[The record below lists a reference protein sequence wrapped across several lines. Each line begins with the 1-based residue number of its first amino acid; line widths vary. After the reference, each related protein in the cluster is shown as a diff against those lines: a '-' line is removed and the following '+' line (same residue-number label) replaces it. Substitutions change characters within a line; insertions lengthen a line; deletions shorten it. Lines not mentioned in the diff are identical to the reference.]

1 MIETEVDMTR
11 KLMLTATAV
20 AGRLLRRPRAS
31 LARADTIVAD
41 IDSADNSSVQ
51 RFIVICRTG
60 FYRPSEK

>member
-20 AGRLLRRPRAS
+20 AGRSLRQPRAS

-41 IDSADNSSVQ
+41 IDTAGNSLVQ
-51 RFIVICRTG
+51 RFIVTRRTG